1 MRTTL
6 ILASMLTIG
15 TPLFLH
21 AAARQDV
28 PAPTTEDQVRTVLG
42 AVGAVDI
49 STIQARSLPRHLAAE
64 NENYAIWMYE
74 QRGQLDLFT
83 RRPGYY
89 RDHPFDAGKPDLIRS
104 DEDARKRVF
113 RFVQEAGLDWG
124 PMKVNKVTRVNEAL
138 SASYLHSESRRL
150 YEVELWETSA
160 DPRRTFHTL
169 RRSRILVDAQYGH
182 ILRAFASYTPPEGP
196 WRISVS
202 ESAARDTVLSAWRQA
217 GHVFHADQTTVSA
230 RWILPRFGTAYR
242 CDDRLLAGWV
252 IEVKQKPT
260 DENILAFA
268 WVHGETG
275 KLVHL
280 HGPFPPPSTGE

>member
-1 MRTTL
+1 MKGTAILCL
-6 ILASMLTIG
+6 IVTIG
-15 TPLFLH
+15 TPLFLY
-21 AAARQDV
+21 AATRQDI
-28 PAPTTEDQVRTVLG
+28 PAPTTEDQVRTILD
-42 AVGAVDI
+42 AVGAVNT
-49 STIQARSLPRHLAAE
+49 SELSVSVLPRHLAAE
-64 NENYAIWMYE
+64 NESYAIWMYE
-74 QRGQLDLFT
+74 QRGQLDLLT

-89 RDHPFDAGKPDLIRS
+89 RDHPFDAEKPDLIRS

-150 YEVELWETSA
+150 YEVELWETSP

-202 ESAARDTVLSAWRQA
+202 ESAARDTALAAWRKT
-217 GHVFHADQTTVSA
+217 GHVFRADQTTVSA
-230 RWILPRFGTAYR
+230 KWILPRFDTAYR
-242 CDDRLLAGWV
+242 RDDRLLAGWV

-260 DENILAFA
+260 DEDILAFA